1 MMAMAKDQW
10 LDLFQTGALL
20 LIAITQ
26 VLIWRAIRDEMRRAA
41 AAVSVMSRA
50 MGEMSDTSRRV
61 EQIEEDLA
69 DLTHQ
74 VEGRLKPSSEA

>member
-41 AAVSVMSRA
+41 SAVSVMSRA
-50 MGEMSDTSRRV
+50 VSENSDTSRRV
-61 EQIEEDLA
+61 EQIEENLA

-74 VEGRLKPSSEA
+74 VEGRVRPSPEA

>member
-1 MMAMAKDQW
+1 MMAMATEQW

-41 AAVSVMSRA
+41 SAVSVMSRA
-50 MGEMSDTSRRV
+50 LGEGSDTLRRV